1 MNKPKLIVMCGL
13 QCSGKST
20 RAVDLFNQ
28 MMRGAE
34 DAVILSSDE
43 LRKNFKNITNSEVFT
58 RLYFDMNLYL
68 RQGTNV
74 ILDCTNTTIKMRQQL
89 FSNIKEDCTKICHI
103 MNTPIQECK
112 ERLEKRNNSYYP
124 IKVPM
129 EVLDKYY
136 KSFEI
141 PFYEEG
147 WDSIHVDRY
156 FSREE
161 SNQYL
166 EKIKTLAKDFNQQN
180 KHHTQN
186 LLEHMNTTAKQVA
199 KQVKDLPNIT
209 EEQKTILIQAAQYHD
224 IGKLYTQTFKE
235 GDENAHYYNHANVGA
250 YEMLSHWSDY
260 TGYITSIED
269 CTLLEV
275 GGEVIFF
282 INYHMILHNEMKES
296 TLLKYKKLFGNKLFK
311 YLEILYE
318 ADKYRE

>member
-1 MNKPKLIVMCGL
+1 MSKPNLIVMCGL

-20 RAVDLFNQ
+20 RATDILKEIVGNN
-28 MMRGAE
+28 R

-43 LRKNFKNITNSEVFT
+43 LRKKFKNITDSEVFT

-68 RQGTNV
+68 RQGTDV

-89 FSNIKEDCTKICHI
+89 FSNIKEDCVKICHI
-103 MNTPIQECK
+103 MNSPIEECR
-112 ERLEKRNNSYYP
+112 ERLKKRNKSGYP

-129 EVLDKYY
+129 EVLYKYY
-136 KSFEI
+136 KSFEV

-166 EKIKTLAKDFNQQN
+166 ERIKTLAKDFNQQN

-199 KQVKDLPNIT
+199 KQVKNLSSMT
-209 EEQKTILIQAAQYHD
+209 EEQKAILIQAAQYHD
-224 IGKLYTQTFKE
+224 IGKLYTQTFKD
-235 GDENAHYYNHANVGA
+235 GDENAHYYNHANAGA

-260 TGYITSIED
+260 TGNIISMDD

-282 INYHMILHNEMKES
+282 INYHMILHNEMKEN
-296 TLLKYKKLFGNKLFK
+296 TLLKYKKLFGKKLFK

>member
-13 QCSGKST
+13 QCSGKSSK
-20 RAVDLFNQ
+20 AVDLL
-28 MMRGAE
+28 RGMLE
-34 DAVILSSDE
+34 SGKDAVILSSDE
-43 LRKNFKNITNSEVFT
+43 LRKKFKDITNSEVFT

-68 RQGTNV
+68 RQGTSV
-74 ILDCTNTTIKMRQQL
+74 ILDCTNTTIKVRQQL
-89 FSNIKEDCTKICHI
+89 FSNIKEGCIKMCYI
-103 MNTPIQECK
+103 MNTPIEECK
-112 ERLEKRNNSYYP
+112 ERLKERNKSDYP

-147 WDSIHVDRY
+147 WDCIHIDRV
-156 FSREE
+156 FQREE

-166 EKIKTLAKDFNQQN
+166 EKIRTLAKDFNQQN

-199 KQVKDLPNIT
+199 KQVKDLPNMT
-209 EEQKTILIQAAQYHD
+209 DEQRNILIQAAQYHD
-224 IGKLYTQTFKE
+224 IGKIYTQSFKE

-250 YEMLSHWSDY
+250 YELLSHWSDY
-260 TGYITSIED
+260 ISDGIRIYKPFD
-269 CTLLEV
+269 GLTLVEI
-275 GGEVIFF
+275 GTEAIFF

-296 TLLKYKKLFGNKLFK
+296 TLLINIENSRGNYGKDWI
-311 YLEILYE
+311 LEN
-318 ADKYRE
+318 